1 MTLVYDCLMQNT
13 KIQTN
18 LKKDGRRLRSITSQ
32 NIIVDALLV
41 LLKKGILEP
50 TAQQI
55 ADEAGISIRTVFR
68 QIEDMETLLSKM
80 NEKIKYSYKEMID
93 NTDPKGDLSERIK
106 DLIILEAR
114 VFENNLQ
121 YIKSTLSLKF
131 KYKVL
136 QNNYQKVQ
144 KDLKIILYKWL
155 PEVNN
160 LDNSYQTLLNSIN
173 STGYWVELRETQM
186 LSAEEATKF
195 KINIFK
201 NILLKNNK

>member
-68 QIEDMETLLSKM
+68 QIEDMETLFSKM

-93 NTDPKGDLSERIK
+93 NTEPKGDLSERIK

>member
-1 MTLVYDCLMQNT
+1 MSLVNNCLMQNT
-13 KIQTN
+13 KIQKN
-18 LKKDGRRLRSITSQ
+18 FKQDGRRLRSLTSQ

-41 LLKKGILEP
+41 LVKKGILEP

-93 NTDPKGDLSERIK
+93 NTEPKGDLSERIK

>member
-13 KIQTN
+13 KIQKN

-93 NTDPKGDLSERIK
+93 NTEPKGDLSERIK

>member
-1 MTLVYDCLMQNT
+1 
-13 KIQTN
+13 
-18 LKKDGRRLRSITSQ
+18 
-32 NIIVDALLV
+32 LV
-41 LLKKGILEP
+41 LIKKGILEP

-68 QIEDMETLLSKM
+68 QIEDMETLFSKM
-80 NEKIKYSYKEMID
+80 NEKIELSNQEMID
-93 NTDPKGDLSERIK
+93 DFKPKGDLSERIK
-106 DLIILEAR
+106 GLITLEAK
-114 VFENNLQ
+114 VFEDNLE
-121 YIKSTLSLKF
+121 YIKSALSLKF

-136 QNNYQKVQ
+136 QSNYQKVQ

-186 LSAEEATKF
+186 LSLDEAIEL
-195 KINIFK
+195 KISIFK
-201 NILLKNNK
+201 NLLLKD

>member
-1 MTLVYDCLMQNT
+1 MSLVNNCLMQNT
-13 KIQTN
+13 KIQKN
-18 LKKDGRRLRSITSQ
+18 FKQDGRRLRSLTSQ
-32 NIIVDALLV
+32 NIIVDALVVLV
-41 LLKKGILEP
+41 KKGILEP

-55 ADEAGISIRTVFR
+55 ANEAGISIRTVFR

-80 NEKIKYSYKEMID
+80 NEKIELSNREMID
-93 NTDPKGDLSERIK
+93 NFKPKGDLSERING
-106 DLIILEAR
+106 LINLEAK
-114 VFENNLQ
+114 VFEDNLE

-136 QNNYQKVQ
+136 QRNYQKVQ

-186 LSAEEATKF
+186 LSLDEAIEL
-195 KINIFK
+195 KISIFK
-201 NILLKNNK
+201 NLLLED

>member
-1 MTLVYDCLMQNT
+1 MENFKTQ
-13 KIQTN
+13 KN
-18 LKKDGRRLRSITSQ
+18 LKQDGRRLRSLTSQ

-41 LLKKGILEP
+41 LIKKGILEP

-68 QIEDMETLLSKM
+68 QIEDMETLFSKM
-80 NEKIKYSYKEMID
+80 NEKIELSNQEMID
-93 NTDPKGDLSERIK
+93 DFKPKGDLSERIK
-106 DLIILEAR
+106 GLITLEAK
-114 VFENNLQ
+114 VFEDNLE
-121 YIKSTLSLKF
+121 YIKSALSLKF
-131 KYKVL
+131 KYKIL
-136 QNNYQKVQ
+136 QSNYQKVQ

-186 LSAEEATKF
+186 LSLDEAIEL
-195 KINIFK
+195 KISIFK
-201 NILLKNNK
+201 NLLLKD

>member
-93 NTDPKGDLSERIK
+93 NTEPKGDLSERIK

-201 NILLKNNK
+201 NKYCWTP

>member
-18 LKKDGRRLRSITSQ
+18 LKNDGRRLRSITSQ

-41 LLKKGILEP
+41 LIKKGVLAP

-68 QIEDMETLLSKM
+68 QIEDMETLFSKM

-93 NTDPKGDLSERIK
+93 NAKPKGDLSERIK

-144 KDLKIILYKWL
+144 KDLKFTLYKWL
-155 PEVNN
+155 PEMND
-160 LDNSYQTLLNSIN
+160 LDSSLQTLLISIN
-173 STGYWVELRETQM
+173 SSGYWIELRETQM

>member
-93 NTDPKGDLSERIK
+93 NTEPKGDLSERIK

-173 STGYWVELRETQM
+173 STGYWVELRENQM

>member
-93 NTDPKGDLSERIK
+93 NTEPKGDLSERIK

-144 KDLKIILYKWL
+144 KDLT
-155 PEVNN
+155 E
-160 LDNSYQTLLNSIN
+160 SI
-173 STGYWVELRETQM
+173 RR
-186 LSAEEATKF
+186 
-195 KINIFK
+195 
-201 NILLKNNK
+201 

>member
-1 MTLVYDCLMQNT
+1 MTLVYACLMQNT

-68 QIEDMETLLSKM
+68 QIEDMETLFSKM

-93 NTDPKGDLSERIK
+93 NTEPKGDLSERIK

>member
-93 NTDPKGDLSERIK
+93 NTEPKGDLSERIK

-186 LSAEEATKF
+186 LSLDEATKF

>member
-1 MTLVYDCLMQNT
+1 MQNT

-80 NEKIKYSYKEMID
+80 NEKISNKPSGI
-93 NTDPKGDLSERIK
+93 R
-106 DLIILEAR
+106 
-114 VFENNLQ
+114 
-121 YIKSTLSLKF
+121 
-131 KYKVL
+131 
-136 QNNYQKVQ
+136 
-144 KDLKIILYKWL
+144 
-155 PEVNN
+155 
-160 LDNSYQTLLNSIN
+160 
-173 STGYWVELRETQM
+173 
-186 LSAEEATKF
+186 
-195 KINIFK
+195 K
-201 NILLKNNK
+201 N

>member
-1 MTLVYDCLMQNT
+1 MENFKTQ
-13 KIQTN
+13 KN
-18 LKKDGRRLRSITSQ
+18 LKQDGRRLRSLTSQ

-41 LLKKGILEP
+41 LIKKGILEP

-68 QIEDMETLLSKM
+68 QIEDMETLFSKM
-80 NEKIKYSYKEMID
+80 NEKIELSNQEMID
-93 NTDPKGDLSERIK
+93 DFKPKGDLSERIK
-106 DLIILEAR
+106 GLITLEAK
-114 VFENNLQ
+114 VFEDNLE
-121 YIKSTLSLKF
+121 YIKSALSLKF

-136 QNNYQKVQ
+136 QSNYQKVQ

-186 LSAEEATKF
+186 LSLDEAIEL
-195 KINIFK
+195 KISIFK
-201 NILLKNNK
+201 NLLLKD

>member
-68 QIEDMETLLSKM
+68 HIEDMETLLSKM

-93 NTDPKGDLSERIK
+93 NTEPKGDLSERIK

>member
-32 NIIVDALLV
+32 NIIVDALLF
-41 LLKKGILEP
+41 LLKKEILEP

-68 QIEDMETLLSKM
+68 QIEDMETLFSKM

-93 NTDPKGDLSERIK
+93 NTEPKGDLSERIK

>member
-93 NTDPKGDLSERIK
+93 NTEPKGDLSERIK

-173 STGYWVELRETQM
+173 STGYWVELRKTQM

>member
-1 MTLVYDCLMQNT
+1 MQNF
-13 KIQTN
+13 KIQKN
-18 LKKDGRRLRSITSQ
+18 LKQDGRRLRSLTSQ

-41 LLKKGILEP
+41 LVKKGILEP

-68 QIEDMETLLSKM
+68 HIEDMETLLSKM
-80 NEKIKYSYKEMID
+80 NEKIELSNREMID
-93 NTDPKGDLSERIK
+93 NFKPKGNLSERIK
-106 DLIILEAR
+106 GLITLEAK
-114 VFENNLQ
+114 VFEDNLE

-136 QNNYQKVQ
+136 QSNYQKVQ

-160 LDNSYQTLLNSIN
+160 LDNSYQTHLNSIN

-186 LSAEEATKF
+186 LSLDEAIEL

-201 NILLKNNK
+201 NLLLKD

>member
-93 NTDPKGDLSERIK
+93 NTEPKGDLSERIK

-201 NILLKNNK
+201 NIIIKNNK

>member
-1 MTLVYDCLMQNT
+1 MTLVYDCLMQNA

-93 NTDPKGDLSERIK
+93 NTEPKGDLSERIK

>member
-1 MTLVYDCLMQNT
+1 MENFKTQ
-13 KIQTN
+13 KN
-18 LKKDGRRLRSITSQ
+18 LKQDGRRLRSLTSQ

-41 LLKKGILEP
+41 LIKKGILEP

-68 QIEDMETLLSKM
+68 QIEDMETLFSKM
-80 NEKIKYSYKEMID
+80 NEKIELSNQEMID
-93 NTDPKGDLSERIK
+93 DFKPKGDLSERIK
-106 DLIILEAR
+106 GLITLEAK
-114 VFENNLQ
+114 VFEDNLE
-121 YIKSTLSLKF
+121 YIKSALSLKF

-136 QNNYQKVQ
+136 QSNYQKVQ

-186 LSAEEATKF
+186 LSLDEAIEL
-195 KINIFK
+195 KISIFK
-201 NILLKNNK
+201 NLHLKD

>member
-1 MTLVYDCLMQNT
+1 MSLVNNCLMQNT
-13 KIQTN
+13 KIQKN
-18 LKKDGRRLRSITSQ
+18 FKQDGRRLRSLTSQ

-41 LLKKGILEP
+41 LVKKGILEP

-68 QIEDMETLLSKM
+68 HIEDMETLLSKM
-80 NEKIKYSYKEMID
+80 NEKIELSNREMID
-93 NTDPKGDLSERIK
+93 NFKPKGNLSERIK
-106 DLIILEAR
+106 GLITLEAK
-114 VFENNLQ
+114 VFEDNLE

-136 QNNYQKVQ
+136 QSNYQKVQ

-186 LSAEEATKF
+186 LSLDEAIEL
-195 KINIFK
+195 KISIFK
-201 NILLKNNK
+201 NLLLKD

>member
-68 QIEDMETLLSKM
+68 QIEDMETLFSKM

-93 NTDPKGDLSERIK
+93 NTEPKGDLSERIK

-173 STGYWVELRETQM
+173 STSFWVKLRETQM

>member
-1 MTLVYDCLMQNT
+1 MQNS
-13 KIQTN
+13 KIQKN
-18 LKKDGRRLRSITSQ
+18 LKQDGRRLRSLTSQ
-32 NIIVDALLV
+32 NIIVDALLALV
-41 LLKKGILEP
+41 KKGILEP

-68 QIEDMETLLSKM
+68 HIEDMETLFSKM
-80 NEKIKYSYKEMID
+80 NEKIELSNQEMID
-93 NTDPKGDLSERIK
+93 DFKPKGDLSERIK
-106 DLIILEAR
+106 GLITLEAK
-114 VFENNLQ
+114 VFEDNLE
-121 YIKSTLSLKF
+121 YIKSALSLKF

-136 QNNYQKVQ
+136 QSNYQKVQ

-186 LSAEEATKF
+186 LSLDEAIEL

-201 NILLKNNK
+201 NLLLKD

>member
-93 NTDPKGDLSERIK
+93 NTEPKGDLSERIK

-201 NILLKNNK
+201 NDLIGLEK

>member
-1 MTLVYDCLMQNT
+1 MQNF
-13 KIQTN
+13 KIQKN
-18 LKKDGRRLRSITSQ
+18 LKQDGRRLRSLTSQ

-41 LLKKGILEP
+41 LVKKGILEP

-68 QIEDMETLLSKM
+68 QIEDMETLFSKM
-80 NEKIKYSYKEMID
+80 NEKIELSNQEMID
-93 NTDPKGDLSERIK
+93 NFKPEGDLSERIK
-106 DLIILEAR
+106 GLITLEAK
-114 VFENNLQ
+114 VFEDNLE

-136 QNNYQKVQ
+136 QSNYQKVQ

-186 LSAEEATKF
+186 LSLDEAIEL
-195 KINIFK
+195 KISIFK
-201 NILLKNNK
+201 NLLLKD

>member
-1 MTLVYDCLMQNT
+1 MSLVNYCLMQNT
-13 KIQTN
+13 KIQKN
-18 LKKDGRRLRSITSQ
+18 LKQDGRRLRSLTSQ

-41 LLKKGILEP
+41 LVKKGILEP

-80 NEKIKYSYKEMID
+80 NEKIELSNREMID
-93 NTDPKGDLSERIK
+93 NFKPKGDLSERING
-106 DLIILEAR
+106 LINLEAK
-114 VFENNLQ
+114 VFEDNLE

-136 QNNYQKVQ
+136 QSNYQKVQ

-186 LSAEEATKF
+186 LSLDEAIEL
-195 KINIFK
+195 KISIFK
-201 NILLKNNK
+201 NLLLKD

>member
-68 QIEDMETLLSKM
+68 QIEDMETLFSKM

-93 NTDPKGDLSERIK
+93 NTEPKGDLSERIK

-186 LSAEEATKF
+186 LSLDEAIEL
-195 KINIFK
+195 KISIFK
-201 NILLKNNK
+201 NLLLKD

>member
-93 NTDPKGDLSERIK
+93 NTEPKGDLSERIK

-186 LSAEEATKF
+186 LSLDEAIEL
-195 KINIFK
+195 KISIFK
-201 NILLKNNK
+201 NLLLKD

>member
-1 MTLVYDCLMQNT
+1 MQNS
-13 KIQTN
+13 KIQKN
-18 LKKDGRRLRSITSQ
+18 LKQDGRRLRSLTSQ
-32 NIIVDALLV
+32 NIIVDALLALV
-41 LLKKGILEP
+41 KKGILEP

-68 QIEDMETLLSKM
+68 QIEDMETLFSKM
-80 NEKIKYSYKEMID
+80 NEKIELSNQEMID
-93 NTDPKGDLSERIK
+93 DFKPKGDLSERIK
-106 DLIILEAR
+106 GLITLEAK
-114 VFENNLQ
+114 VFEDNLE
-121 YIKSTLSLKF
+121 YIKSALSLKF

-136 QNNYQKVQ
+136 QSNYQKVQ

-186 LSAEEATKF
+186 LSLDEAIEL

-201 NILLKNNK
+201 NLLLKD

>member
-1 MTLVYDCLMQNT
+1 MENFKTQ
-13 KIQTN
+13 KN
-18 LKKDGRRLRSITSQ
+18 LKQDGRRLRSLTSQ

-41 LLKKGILEP
+41 LIEKGILEP

-68 QIEDMETLLSKM
+68 HIEDMETLLSKM
-80 NEKIKYSYKEMID
+80 NEKIELSNREMID
-93 NTDPKGDLSERIK
+93 NFKPKGDLSERIK
-106 DLIILEAR
+106 GLITLEAK
-114 VFENNLQ
+114 VFEDNLE
-121 YIKSTLSLKF
+121 YIKSALSLKF
-131 KYKVL
+131 KYKIL
-136 QNNYQKVQ
+136 QSNYQKVQ

-186 LSAEEATKF
+186 LSLDEAIEL
-195 KINIFK
+195 KISIFK
-201 NILLKNNK
+201 NLLLKD

>member
-93 NTDPKGDLSERIK
+93 NTEPKGDLSERIK

>member
-1 MTLVYDCLMQNT
+1 MSLVNNCLMQNT
-13 KIQTN
+13 KIQKN
-18 LKKDGRRLRSITSQ
+18 FKQDGRRLRSLTSQ

-41 LLKKGILEP
+41 LVKKGILEP

-68 QIEDMETLLSKM
+68 QIEDMETLFSKM
-80 NEKIKYSYKEMID
+80 NEKIELSNREMID
-93 NTDPKGDLSERIK
+93 NFKPKGDLSERIK
-106 DLIILEAR
+106 GLITLEAK
-114 VFENNLQ
+114 VFEDNLE

-136 QNNYQKVQ
+136 QSNYQKVQ

-173 STGYWVELRETQM
+173 STGNWVELRETQM
-186 LSAEEATKF
+186 LSLDEAIEL
-195 KINIFK
+195 KISIFK
-201 NILLKNNK
+201 NLLLKD

>member
-1 MTLVYDCLMQNT
+1 MSLVNNCLMQNS
-13 KIQTN
+13 KIQKN
-18 LKKDGRRLRSITSQ
+18 FKQDGRRLRSLTSQ

-41 LLKKGILEP
+41 LVKKGILEP

-80 NEKIKYSYKEMID
+80 NEKIELSNREMID
-93 NTDPKGDLSERIK
+93 NFKPKGNLSERIK
-106 DLIILEAR
+106 GLITLEAK
-114 VFENNLQ
+114 VFEDNLE

-136 QNNYQKVQ
+136 QSNYQKVQ

-186 LSAEEATKF
+186 LSLDEAIEL
-195 KINIFK
+195 KISIFK
-201 NILLKNNK
+201 NLLLKD

>member
-1 MTLVYDCLMQNT
+1 MQNS
-13 KIQTN
+13 KIQKN
-18 LKKDGRRLRSITSQ
+18 LKQDGRRLRSLTSQ
-32 NIIVDALLV
+32 SIIVDALLV
-41 LLKKGILEP
+41 LVKKGILEP

-68 QIEDMETLLSKM
+68 HIEDMETLLSKM
-80 NEKIKYSYKEMID
+80 NEKIELSNREMID
-93 NTDPKGDLSERIK
+93 NFKPKGNLSERIK
-106 DLIILEAR
+106 GLITLEAK
-114 VFENNLQ
+114 VFEDNLE

-160 LDNSYQTLLNSIN
+160 LDNPYQTLLNSIN

-186 LSAEEATKF
+186 LSLDEAIEL
-195 KINIFK
+195 KISIFK
-201 NILLKNNK
+201 NLLLKD